1 MEPAEASGA
10 HERLY
15 MDAVIWPNRSLSRRG
30 LYVLLGFF
38 AIYNTVV
45 AMFLL
50 FVGAFP
56 VPVFLGIDF
65 LAVVIAF
72 HVSNRRARDA
82 ERVKVSADTVQV
94 SRDERGR
101 TATVWTSPTAF
112 THVAMAADDE
122 DRPEVQIRLS
132 GRSLVVGQALSPKER
147 ADFARALERAIRC
160 AREERYSPAVAP
172 A

>member
-1 MEPAEASGA
+1 
-10 HERLY
+10 

-38 AIYNTVV
+38 AIYNATV
-45 AMFLL
+45 ALFLV

-82 ERVKVSADTVQV
+82 ERVKVSAEMVEV
-94 SRDERGR
+94 SRDEGGR

-112 THVAMAADDE
+112 TQVAVSAEED

-132 GRSLVVGQALSPKER
+132 GRSLVVAQALSPKER
-147 ADFARALERAIRC
+147 ADFARALERAIHS
-160 AREERYSPAVAP
+160 ARGERHASAAAP